1 MITLRPSAERGH
13 ADHGWLN
20 AKHTFSF
27 ADYYDP
33 RHMAFRALRVMN
45 EDRIAGGTGFGMH
58 PHADMEIVTLLL
70 EGALRHKD
78 SMGNEGVIRPGEIQY
93 MSAGSG
99 VKHSEFNDSKTEPA
113 HLYQI
118 WIVPDK
124 KGLPPAYGQ
133 RSFAH
138 APAGKLTTLASPT
151 GADGAMQIRADA
163 TIHTAKFAGGETI
176 AHPVAP
182 GRYAWVQAVSGNIVL
197 NGAHRLSAG
206 DGAAL
211 SQESL
216 VSLTGDAGA
225 QALVFDLA

>member
-1 MITLRPSAERGH
+1 MITLRPASERGH

-27 ADYYDP
+27 GDYYDP
-33 RHMAFRALRVMN
+33 RHMAFRTLRVMN
-45 EDRIAGGTGFGMH
+45 EDRIAPGMGFGMH

-78 SMGNEGVIRPGEIQY
+78 SLGNEDVIRPGEIQY

-99 VKHSEFNDSKTEPA
+99 VRHSEFNDSKNESA

-118 WIVPDK
+118 WILPDQ
-124 KGLPPAYGQ
+124 KGLPSTYAQ
-133 RSFAH
+133 RDFSH
-138 APAGKLTTLASPT
+138 APVGKLTMLASRT
-151 GADGAMQIRADA
+151 GEAGAMPIRADA
-163 TIHTAKFAGGETI
+163 AIHTAKFAGGETVE
-176 AHPVAP
+176 HRLAP
-182 GRYAWVQAVSGNIVL
+182 DRHAWVQAVSGKLTL
-197 NGAHRLSAG
+197 NGAHTLSAG

-211 SQESL
+211 SREER

-225 QALVFDLA
+225 QALIFDLP